1 MHHARKAIS
10 AILGLIFLA
19 LGGIPL
25 LEQFG
30 VIGFG
35 IPFGLGIGLWILA
48 VAGGLFLLIDALKE
62 QQEARHAL
70 SMPTAIVGL
79 VVLAFGLIPLLEM
92 FGVIAFG
99 LPGFVMVIAD
109 FVFVAAGILLLI
121 GATQGF

>member
-1 MHHARKAIS
+1 MHESRKHIS
-10 AILGLIFLA
+10 AVLGLIFLA

-25 LEQFG
+25 LNTFG
-30 VIGFG
+30 VIGFT

-48 VAGGLFLLIDALKE
+48 VVGGLFLLIDALKE

-70 SMPTAIVGL
+70 SMPTAVIGL
-79 VVLAFGLIPLLEM
+79 VILAFGLIPLLQM

-99 LPGFVMVIAD
+99 LPGFVMTIAD
-109 FVFVAAGILLLI
+109 FLFVAAGVLLLI